1 MNNET
6 QILKDMKEWVMHGF
20 GLMKLRPYCEFLD
33 AVLANDQWL
42 PVYEKYQTTFADST
56 KKCGQRDMST
66 GSETRTQ

>member
-33 AVLANDQWL
+33 AVLGNDQWL
-42 PVYEKYQTTFADST
+42 PVYEKYQTTFAELYEEMRAA
-56 KKCGQRDMST
+56 GYVR
-66 GSETRTQ
+66 RP

>member
-42 PVYEKYQTTFADST
+42 KYQTTFAELYEEMQAA
-56 KKCGQRDMST
+56 GYVR
-66 GSETRTQ
+66 RP